1 MAESTEIRQGVREML
16 SPEQANERLEQA
28 VSERPLARHLIDL
41 KIVGRALLIA
51 AVLTIVTLILFSA
64 VLAAVVLVIS
74 FFAAWILLASRSY
87 EKRRPTRA
95 VVREGE
101 RIDARDDSAD

>member
-16 SPEQANERLEQA
+16 SPEAANERLEEA
-28 VSERPLARHLIDL
+28 VAERPLARHLIDL
-41 KIVGRALLIA
+41 RIVGRAVLIA
-51 AVLTIVTLILFSA
+51 AVLTIISLILFGA

-74 FFAAWILLASRSY
+74 FFATWVLLASRSY
-87 EKRRPTRA
+87 DKRRPTKA

-101 RIDARDDSAD
+101 RIDAHEDDTD

>member
-1 MAESTEIRQGVREML
+1 ML
-16 SPEQANERLEQA
+16 T
-28 VSERPLARHLIDL
+28 LIC
-41 KIVGRALLIA
+41 
-51 AVLTIVTLILFSA
+51 LILFSA

-74 FFAAWILLASRSY
+74 FFASWVLLASRSY

-101 RIDARDDSAD
+101 RVDAADAGQS